1 MTFTVR
7 QQYRLLLKLERD
19 AIHGLGKRHL
29 KRTISVLYLAEV
41 QKQRSGFGL
50 GGGKAE
56 LKLLACQRGEHNW
69 TAVPGDDAIPVEEA
83 NKFNDGTL
91 VLVELSASKQVQRIQ
106 EAARQLVSILQNFSR
121 LQDKFKDKEEEIE
134 QWKASLTFS
143 SQELNRREM
152 EMQAR
157 EEQLAQMEDELERLE
172 AQRSEIENTRD
183 EANRLRDEVDSSR
196 QEIETAWEQLRGE
209 QQRVEQ
215 QRAQQQSQVK
225 QGAAID
231 EQQAV
236 RIQELM
242 RRLEGA
248 IASAGGVREQLNQSF
263 GVVAAQQAILDL
275 HWQQLEQKRS
285 IAHQQQEDVDRQNQ
299 NIQNR
304 WQEWYQA
311 ADALAI
317 ARADL
322 KGQQSTLSAKEEQAE
337 SASVQVGTLVE
348 LYRQLS
354 GLASAASTG
363 GAEPKVDVQAL
374 EKMPIEELQGKV
386 QNLQQDLEKVSR
398 FVNDQEE
405 ELTLQQQTIEE
416 LQAKI
421 QAASEYDRMALENEM
436 TDELESYQ
444 MLNETLVGQRLR
456 LRERENV
463 LSQHQAVLWRRLGTA
478 NPQKQDRE
486 IDLEPVI
493 AQLNTQRLQHESELQ
508 TLEQQIQQ
516 LREKIAQIE
525 GNVNRQIGELE
536 AKRYELKQLEQNVLN
551 QTGGVAEIWGRVNLY
566 QEMLQPM
573 QDNLS
578 GLRQKLE
585 SIRGE
590 LDRTQQT
597 GEQQERLVAEL
608 RQVLSG
614 LMQG

>member
-1 MTFTVR
+1 M
-7 QQYRLLLKLERD
+7 
-19 AIHGLGKRHL
+19 
-29 KRTISVLYLAEV
+29 LYLAEV

-69 TAVPGDDAIPVEEA
+69 SAVPGDDVIPVEEA

-157 EEQLAQMEDELERLE
+157 EEQLAQMVDELERLE

-183 EANRLRDEVDSSR
+183 EAHRLREEVDRSR
-196 QEIETAWEQLRGE
+196 VEMEMAWEQLRGE

-215 QRAQQQSQVK
+215 QQSQVQ
-225 QGAAID
+225 QGAVVD
-231 EQQAV
+231 EEQAR

-242 RRLEGA
+242 NKLSGA
-248 IASAGGVREQLNQSF
+248 IASAQGVREQLNQSF
-263 GVVAAQQAILDL
+263 GVVGAQQAILDL
-275 HWQQLEQKRS
+275 HWQQLEQQR
-285 IAHQQQEDVDRQNQ
+285 ANAQQQQAEVDRQLPH
-299 NIQNR
+299 IQHR
-304 WQEWYQA
+304 WEEWYQA
-311 ADALAI
+311 VDAVTQVKVES
-317 ARADL
+317 
-322 KGQQSTLSAKEEQAE
+322 KGLQSTLSAKEEQFQLF
-337 SASVQVGTLVE
+337 SAQVRALEALT
-348 LYRQLS
+348 RQVS
-354 GLASAASTG
+354 GMAQG
-363 GAEPKVDVQAL
+363 FGAVATEQQVDVQAL
-374 EKMPIEELQGKV
+374 EKMSIDELQGLV
-386 QNLQQDLEKVSR
+386 QNLQQDLEKVFR

-436 TDELESYQ
+436 ADELESYQ

-456 LRERENV
+456 LQERESI
-463 LSQHQAVLWRRLGTA
+463 LKQHQAVLWKRLGTA
-478 NPQKQDRE
+478 NPASRE
-486 IDLEPVI
+486 GQIDLGPVI
-493 AQLNTQRLQHESELQ
+493 AQLESQRQQQQQDLQK
-508 TLEQQIQQ
+508 LEQEIQQ
-516 LREKIAQIE
+516 LRQAIAQND
-525 GNVNRQIGELE
+525 GNVNRKTGELE
-536 AKRYELKQLEQNVLN
+536 GQRQEIKQLEQNLFN
-551 QTGGVAEIWGRVNLY
+551 QKSAVAELWGRVNVY
-566 QEMLQPM
+566 QEMLQPV

-585 SIRGE
+585 AVGGE
-590 LDRTQQT
+590 LDRIEQT
-597 GEQQERLVAEL
+597 GEQQDRTISQLQ
-608 RQVLSG
+608 QVISG
-614 LMQG
+614 LISG